1 MKISN
6 STERQR
12 ESSYKKV
19 QTNFSTIA
27 ACRST
32 KSQTAVSTSEGKVNV
47 PSKFPFPFEP
57 YDIQEDFMSRLY
69 ECIELGKIGI
79 FESPT
84 GTGKSLSIICG
95 ALKWLRDFQEKQKA
109 ELKRLKELEMKITAK
124 KADGDEFDWISEF
137 KHKKE
142 KEEDLKKVIEE
153 QEVLRK
159 HELKVK
165 DLKSDSK
172 AKVIKRKR
180 TVLED
185 EFDSLIKT
193 ASKDIQIAYKK
204 EVDETENQS
213 DKLTEGCND
222 EELIVDYDSDRE
234 NDLEDN
240 SVDEPEEHVT
250 KIYFCS
256 RTHSQ
261 LSQFVREVIKSPYGD
276 DIRVVSLGSRQNLC
290 INPAV
295 TRLKALSMMNE
306 VCLDL
311 QKNKSTSREPSGE
324 AAAKKK
330 KKGGVACPY
339 YRQEPMSDFKNKL
352 LLEAMDMEQIV
363 TAGNVGKHLY
373 IVLFGSSH

>member
-1 MKISN
+1 MHIDQDELKISN

-19 QTNFSTIA
+19 QTNLSTIA

-109 ELKRLKELEMKITAK
+109 ELKRLEELEMKITAK
-124 KADGDEFDWISEF
+124 KTDGDEFDWISEF

-165 DLKSDSK
+165 DLKSDLK

-193 ASKDIQIAYKK
+193 ASKDIQIAYQK

-261 LSQFVREVIKSPYGD
+261 LSQFVREVIKVHMGMTLELFPLGQDKIY
-276 DIRVVSLGSRQNLC
+276 VSTQL
-290 INPAV
+290 
-295 TRLKALSMMNE
+295 
-306 VCLDL
+306 
-311 QKNKSTSREPSGE
+311 
-324 AAAKKK
+324 
-330 KKGGVACPY
+330 
-339 YRQEPMSDFKNKL
+339 
-352 LLEAMDMEQIV
+352 
-363 TAGNVGKHLY
+363 
-373 IVLFGSSH
+373 